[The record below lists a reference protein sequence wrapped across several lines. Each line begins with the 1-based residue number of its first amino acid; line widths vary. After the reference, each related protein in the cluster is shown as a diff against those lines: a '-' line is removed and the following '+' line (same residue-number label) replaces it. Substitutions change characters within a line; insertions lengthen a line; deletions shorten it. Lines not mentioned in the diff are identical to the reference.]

1 MGNDNEKGVVV
12 VVLYVKQGT
21 RLLASVTVQKGLQCK
36 KMFQGRGLA
45 ADITA
50 VKRNSRGFTHSV
62 HTNL

>member
-1 MGNDNEKGVVV
+1 MGNDNEKGVDVQV
-12 VVLYVKQGT
+12 MHVKQGT
-21 RLLASVTVQKGLQCK
+21 RSASVTVQKGLQCK

>member
-1 MGNDNEKGVVV
+1 MTMKKM
-12 VVLYVKQGT
+12 LYKLCMSRQGT
-21 RLLASVTVQKGLQCK
+21 RSASVTVQKGLQCK

>member
-21 RLLASVTVQKGLQCK
+21 RSASVIVQKGLQCK